1 MNDPV
6 LDRLISDREGILS
19 RLYEFVRHPSV
30 GADPAYAA
38 GMRGAQ
44 EFLLGRLEATGFNNV
59 QRLEADGQPAIYG
72 EWLGA
77 PGKPTFLIYGHYDV
91 QPPDPFEKWSTPP
104 FEPTIR
110 NERIYARG
118 ISDDKAPS
126 LIAIETLGAFLREE
140 KKLPINVK
148 VMLEGEEETGS
159 ATLAAL
165 CRRYA
170 GLLTADAVISA
181 DGARWRADLP
191 TVTIASRG
199 NAGFEFTVTTACK
212 DLHSGRFGGA
222 VPNALHVI
230 GQLITSFRT
239 PEGGIAVDGFFDGVE
254 PLADQERVAL
264 AQIPFDEED
273 FYARLQT
280 APSGE
285 PGYSALERL

>member
-38 GMRGAQ
+38 GMWGAQ

-59 QRLEADGQPAIYG
+59 QRLEADGHPAIYG

-110 NERIYARG
+110 NEQIYARG

-140 KKLPINVK
+140 KKLP
-148 VMLEGEEETGS
+148 
-159 ATLAAL
+159 
-165 CRRYA
+165 
-170 GLLTADAVISA
+170 
-181 DGARWRADLP
+181 
-191 TVTIASRG
+191 
-199 NAGFEFTVTTACK
+199 
-212 DLHSGRFGGA
+212 
-222 VPNALHVI
+222 
-230 GQLITSFRT
+230 
-239 PEGGIAVDGFFDGVE
+239 
-254 PLADQERVAL
+254 
-264 AQIPFDEED
+264 
-273 FYARLQT
+273 
-280 APSGE
+280 
-285 PGYSALERL
+285 